1 MSWLETGSEHFTAR
15 HDDADAAGAAWV
27 LRQLEDTRA
36 RLAERFPSVP
46 TDEVAV
52 ILHGAVAQLHA
63 AQPLL
68 PVELRLSAPAAR
80 RYVVGRASRHEIH
93 MLSPRLLSDRA
104 SQLGESKDMLRLTP
118 AALYA
123 RLAVMALNPR
133 LRGPRSVRW
142 TWLTTG
148 AAEFFAGRVRFA
160 RPAIR
165 RRLHEGVAPS
175 FPPAP
180 RDALLLGGT
189 VVDLLA
195 REQGEGRAMSLLL
208 DAGRRG
214 GPGPADAL
222 VDAFDGRALRHT
234 EGTWRAH
241 LARTAGRPDR

>member
-1 MSWLETGSEHFTAR
+1 VAWLETGSQHFTAR

-36 RLAERFPSVP
+36 RLAERFPTLPGDDLAIV
-46 TDEVAV
+46 
-52 ILHGAVAQLHA
+52 LHGTVAQLHA

-80 RYVVGRASRHEIH
+80 RYVVGRAARREIH

-104 SQLGESKDMLRLTP
+104 SQLAESKDMLRLTP
-118 AALYA
+118 AALYT
-123 RLAVMALNPR
+123 RLVVMTLNPA
-133 LRGPRSVRW
+133 LRGPRGVRW
-142 TWLTTG
+142 LWLSAG
-148 AAEFFAGRVRFA
+148 AGEFFAGRVRFV

-165 RRLHEGVAPS
+165 RRLHEGVPPS

-195 REQGEGRAMSLLL
+195 REQGEAAALSLVLRAGS
-208 DAGRRG
+208 RG
-214 GPGPADAL
+214 GPGPAGAL
-222 VDAFDGRALRHT
+222 VDAFDGRQLRHT

>member
-1 MSWLETGSEHFTAR
+1 M
-15 HDDADAAGAAWV
+15 

-36 RLAERFPSVP
+36 RLAERFPSLP
-46 TDEVAV
+46 DEELAV
-52 ILHGAVAQLHA
+52 VLHGSIAQLHA
-63 AQPLL
+63 AQPLV

-80 RYVVGRASRHEIH
+80 RYVVGRAGRRELHL
-93 MLSPRLLSDRA
+93 LSPRVLSERA
-104 SQLGESKDMLRLTP
+104 SGLAESKDMLRLAP

-123 RLAVMALNPR
+123 RHVVTTLNPR

-142 TWLTTG
+142 TWLATG
-148 AAEFFAGRVRFA
+148 AAEFFAGRVRHV

-165 RRLHEGVAPS
+165 RRLHEGPPPA

-195 REQGEGRAMSLLL
+195 REQGEAAAVSLVLS
-208 DAGRRG
+208 AGG
-214 GPGPADAL
+214 GPGPAGAL

-234 EGTWRAH
+234 AGTWRAH
-241 LARTAGRPDR
+241 LARLAGRPDR